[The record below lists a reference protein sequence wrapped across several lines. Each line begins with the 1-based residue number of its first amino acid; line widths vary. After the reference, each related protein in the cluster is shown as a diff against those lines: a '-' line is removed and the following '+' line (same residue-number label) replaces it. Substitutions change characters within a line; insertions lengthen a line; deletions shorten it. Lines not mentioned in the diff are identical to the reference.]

1 MSTDSTMICPQ
12 CHTSNRSNARFCQSC
27 GAILQSSPAQP
38 SRISPSSAGN
48 TQTLQPGMVL
58 ENRYKIENVLGVG
71 GFGAVYKTMDL
82 SLNRAC
88 AVKVNLEVSPEAQRQ
103 FTREAT
109 ILANLIHPN
118 LPRVTDHFF
127 LPGQGQFLVMDF
139 IEGEDL
145 EHRVQRL
152 GPMTPD
158 QALALTSQV
167 ADALEYMHTHTPPVV
182 HRDVKPA
189 NIRLTPDGR
198 AMLVDF
204 GLVKLFDPQLRTT
217 VGARAITPGY
227 SPPEQYG
234 HGNTDARSDVYALGA
249 TLYTL
254 LTGLQ
259 PQESV
264 QRVATDTLLPASQ
277 VDPRISPQLSRTVA
291 QAMSLNPS
299 QRFPTAGKFKA
310 VLNAP
315 PPPPPPI
322 QIAAPIPRPA
332 PKPRPV
338 WPVFVVLGGCFILSL
353 AVFLFSGP
361 LIAALRPATAVP
373 NHPASTRTSTRTLTN
388 PAATLTLPPE
398 STSGPGSGGDSSTAT
413 LNPPPGQTDVPPSDT
428 PIPTH
433 IIPSPTTPPQGSNHP
448 RLGWDLAFASDRDGS
463 MHIYLMDTNNPGN
476 YIPLPIPSGYNWSW
490 WPSFCG
496 DRIATEVQ
504 DTSSSSKYPQWI
516 YLLDPVNGSV
526 DQLNVPE
533 SPSGLGVPRCSP
545 DGKYIS
551 FSIYKD
557 KNWSLRVAQ
566 LSGTQASPV
575 TSPPGFGYATWPASN
590 YDFFFMLLNKDKSF
604 SIYKAL
610 NFLPSGGRK
619 SQEIISIGKY
629 PAISPDGQYLVYVCE
644 VTKLCLRDLNAG
656 QTTKIATLSYV
667 KVKSRDIPASPMWSS
682 DGQWIYFSSVDGG
695 DWDIFRIHPDGSG
708 LENLTADWSSNEVM
722 PALQW

>member
-1 MSTDSTMICPQ
+1 MSTDSNLICPQ

-27 GAILQSSPAQP
+27 GAILQSSPARP
-38 SRISPSSAGN
+38 SRISPSSAGD
-48 TQTLQPGMVL
+48 TQTLQNGMVL

-71 GFGAVYKTMDL
+71 GFGAVYKAMDL

-88 AVKVNLEVSPEAQRQ
+88 AVKVNLDVSPDAQRQ

-109 ILANLIHPN
+109 VLANLIHPT

-152 GPMTPD
+152 GPMAPD
-158 QALALTSQV
+158 QSLALISQV

-189 NIRLTPDGR
+189 NIRVTPDGR
-198 AMLVDF
+198 AVLVDF
-204 GLVKLFDPQLRTT
+204 GLVKLFDPLLRTT

-234 HGNTDARSDVYALGA
+234 HGSTDARSDVYALGA

-277 VDPRISPQLSRTVA
+277 VDPRISPELSRTVV

-299 QRFPTAGKFKA
+299 QRFITAGKFKA

-353 AVFLFSGP
+353 AVFVFSGP

-373 NHPASTRTSTRTLTN
+373 NHPASTRTSTRTPTI
-388 PAATLTLPPE
+388 PPIKE
-398 STSGPGSGGDSSTAT
+398 TVPPGVTSNPGSGGGQATAT
-413 LNPPPGQTDVPPSDT
+413 YNPPPGQTGLPPSVT
-428 PIPTH
+428 PHVDRIT
-433 IIPSPTTPPQGSNHP
+433 PSPTTPPPVSNHP
-448 RLGWDLAFASDRDGS
+448 HLGWDLAFASDRDGS
-463 MHIYLMDTNNPGN
+463 MHIYLMDTQNPGN
-476 YIPLPIPSGYNWSW
+476 YIGLPIPSGYNRSW
-490 WPSFCG
+490 WPTFCG
-496 DRIATEVQ
+496 DHIATEVQ
-504 DTSSSSKYPQWI
+504 DDSKKNPQWI
-516 YLLDPVNGSV
+516 YVIDPVSGLSEALNPGGSATT
-526 DQLNVPE
+526 
-533 SPSGLGVPRCSP
+533 LGVPRCSP
-545 DGKYIS
+545 DSKYMALSVYVNKTWSMWAGNLSGAQFNQLYKNTSLGYGSWPMLSYDFYFMRKIGPND
-551 FSIYKD
+551 FSIGQAQGFPSAVASD
-557 KNWSLRVAQ
+557 K
-566 LSGTQASPV
+566 
-575 TSPPGFGYATWPASN
+575 
-590 YDFFFMLLNKDKSF
+590 
-604 SIYKAL
+604 
-610 NFLPSGGRK
+610 
-619 SQEIISIGKY
+619 EIISNNAKY
-629 PAISPDGQYLVYVCE
+629 PAISPDGKTLAYLCNNSSN
-644 VTKLCLRDLNAG
+644 LCIWNMSSGDTRKVPLKYAKIGDAG
-656 QTTKIATLSYV
+656 MPAT
-667 KVKSRDIPASPMWSS
+667 AMWSA

-708 LENLTADWSSNEVM
+708 LENMTAGWSSNELM

>member
-1 MSTDSTMICPQ
+1 MSADSSMICPQ
-12 CHTSNRSNARFCQSC
+12 CHTSNRRNARFCQSC

-38 SRISPSSAGN
+38 GRISPASTGS
-48 TQTLQPGMVL
+48 TQILPNGMVL
-58 ENRYKIENVLGVG
+58 ENRYKIEQELGVG
-71 GFGAVYKTMDL
+71 GFGAVYKAMDL

-88 AVKVNLEVSPEAQRQ
+88 AVKVNLDVSPEAQRQ

-109 ILANLIHPN
+109 VLANLIHPN

-152 GPMTPD
+152 GSMTHD
-158 QALALTSQV
+158 QAMALISQV

-198 AMLVDF
+198 AVLVDF

-264 QRVATDTLLPASQ
+264 QRVATDTLVPASQ
-277 VDPRISPQLSRTVA
+277 VDPHIPAELSRTVS

-299 QRFPTAGKFKA
+299 QRFLTAGKFKA

-322 QIAAPIPRPA
+322 QIAAPIPRPT

-338 WPVFVVLGGCFILSL
+338 WPVFVLLGGCLILSL
-353 AVFLFSGP
+353 GVFLFSGP
-361 LIAALRPATAVP
+361 LIAALRPATSVP
-373 NHPASTRTSTRTLTN
+373 NHPAATRTPARTPTTPPITATGPSGGTTSPGLEGNPPVATVGPPTN
-388 PAATLTLPPE
+388 PTIA
-398 STSGPGSGGDSSTAT
+398 
-413 LNPPPGQTDVPPSDT
+413 PPSDT
-428 PIPTH
+428 TGVDH
-433 IIPSPTTPPQGSNHP
+433 ITPSPTAPPQGSNHP

-463 MHIYLMDTNNPGN
+463 MHIYLMDTQNPGN
-476 YIPLPIPSGYNWSW
+476 YIGLPNPPGYNRSW
-490 WPSFCG
+490 WPTYCG
-496 DRIATEVQ
+496 GRIATEVQ
-504 DTSSSSKYPQWI
+504 DDSKKNPQWI
-516 YLLDPVNGSV
+516 YILDPAVGTSDALNPGGS
-526 DQLNVPE
+526 PAA
-533 SPSGLGVPRCSP
+533 LGVPRCSP
-545 DGKYIS
+545 DGTYMAIS
-551 FSIYKD
+551 NNVNKVWTMWAGELSGAQFSQLYKNPSWGYASWPLLNYNFYFMGKTAKNDFSIGQSQGFPGQETTD
-557 KNWSLRVAQ
+557 K
-566 LSGTQASPV
+566 
-575 TSPPGFGYATWPASN
+575 
-590 YDFFFMLLNKDKSF
+590 
-604 SIYKAL
+604 
-610 NFLPSGGRK
+610 
-619 SQEIISIGKY
+619 EIIPSNAKY
-629 PAISPDGQYLVYVCE
+629 PAISPDGHILAYMCNNSAN
-644 VTKLCLRDLNAG
+644 LCIWDMNTGDTVKVPLKYAKIDNAG
-656 QTTKIATLSYV
+656 M
-667 KVKSRDIPASPMWSS
+667 PASAMWSA
-682 DGQWIYFSSVDGG
+682 DRQWIYFSSADGG

-708 LENLTADWSSNEVM
+708 LENITADWPSNELM

>member
-1 MSTDSTMICPQ
+1 MPTDSTQICPQ

-27 GAILQSSPAQP
+27 GATLQSSPAKP
-38 SRISPSSAGN
+38 GRVSPTSTGS
-48 TQTLQPGMVL
+48 TQILPNDMVL
-58 ENRYKIENVLGVG
+58 ESRYKIEQELGVG
-71 GFGAVYKTMDL
+71 GFGAVYKALDL

-88 AVKVNLEVSPEAQRQ
+88 AVKVNLDVSPEAQRQ

-109 ILANLIHPN
+109 VLANLIHPN

-152 GPMTPD
+152 GPMKPD
-158 QALALTSQV
+158 QAMALISQV

-198 AMLVDF
+198 AVLVDF

-264 QRVATDTLLPASQ
+264 QRVATDTLVPASQ
-277 VDPRISPQLSRTVA
+277 VDPHISPELSRTVA

-299 QRFPTAGKFKA
+299 QRFLTAGKFKA
-310 VLNAP
+310 VMNAP

-338 WPVFVVLGGCFILSL
+338 WPVFVLLGGCFILSL
-353 AVFLFSGP
+353 GVFLFSGP
-361 LIAALRPATAVP
+361 LIAALRPATSVP
-373 NHPASTRTSTRTLTN
+373 NRPPATRTPARTPTIPPISATGLSGATSN
-388 PAATLTLPPE
+388 PGLE
-398 STSGPGSGGDSSTAT
+398 G
-413 LNPPPGQTDVPPSDT
+413 NPPVVTIGPPANLTAAPPSDT
-428 PIPTH
+428 PGIDRVT
-433 IIPSPTTPPQGSNHP
+433 PSPTEPPPVSNYP

-463 MHIYLMDTNNPGN
+463 MHIYLMDTQNPGN
-476 YIPLPIPSGYNWSW
+476 YVGLPIPPGYNRSW
-490 WPSFCG
+490 WPTYCG
-496 DRIATEVQ
+496 GRIATEVQ
-504 DTSSSSKYPQWI
+504 DDTKKNPQWI
-516 YLLDPVNGSV
+516 YILDPSAGSS
-526 DQLNVPE
+526 DSLTPGG
-533 SPSGLGVPRCSP
+533 SAAALGVPRCSP
-545 DGKYIS
+545 DGAYMAIS
-551 FSIYKD
+551 INVNKVWTMWAGDLSGAQFNQLYKNPAWGYASWPLLNNNFYFMGRTAKNDFSIGQAQGFPAQATSD
-557 KNWSLRVAQ
+557 K
-566 LSGTQASPV
+566 
-575 TSPPGFGYATWPASN
+575 
-590 YDFFFMLLNKDKSF
+590 
-604 SIYKAL
+604 
-610 NFLPSGGRK
+610 
-619 SQEIISIGKY
+619 EIIPSNAKY
-629 PAISPDGQYLVYVCE
+629 PAISPDGHILAYMCNNSSN
-644 VTKLCLRDLNAG
+644 LCIWDMNTG
-656 QTTKIATLSYV
+656 DTV
-667 KVKSRDIPASPMWSS
+667 KVPLKYAKVGNTGIPATAMWSA
-682 DGQWIYFSSVDGG
+682 DRQWIYFSSVDGG

-708 LENLTADWSSNEVM
+708 LENMTADWPSNELM

>member
-1 MSTDSTMICPQ
+1 MSTDPTILCPKCQ
-12 CHTSNRSNARFCQSC
+12 TPNRGNARFCQSC
-27 GAILQSSPAQP
+27 GAVLQSSPVQP
-38 SRISPSSAGN
+38 GRISPASTGSA
-48 TQTLQPGMVL
+48 QTLQQGMLL

-71 GFGAVYKTMDL
+71 GFGAVYKALDL
-82 SLNRAC
+82 SLNRTC
-88 AVKVNLEVSPEAQRQ
+88 AVKVNLDVSPEAQRQ

-109 ILANLIHPN
+109 VLANLIHPN

-145 EHRVQRL
+145 EHRVERL
-152 GPMTPD
+152 GPMAPD
-158 QALALTSQV
+158 QALKLISQV

-234 HGNTDARSDVYALGA
+234 HGTTDNRSDIYALGA
-249 TLYTL
+249 TFYTL

-277 VDPRISPQLSRTVA
+277 VNPRISPHLSRTIA

-338 WPVFVVLGGCFILSL
+338 WPVFLVLGACFILSL
-353 AVFLFSGP
+353 GVFLFSGP
-361 LIAALRPATAVP
+361 IIRALRSTETVSSRSTRSPARSPTIAAV
-373 NHPASTRTSTRTLTN
+373 
-388 PAATLTLPPE
+388 TLTLLPPATSSQGSAADTTLPP
-398 STSGPGSGGDSSTAT
+398 STNT
-413 LNPPPGQTDVPPSDT
+413 PPGPTDSPPSDT
-428 PIPTH
+428 PHATH
-433 IIPSPTTPPQGSNHP
+433 TPPSPTSLPVVPDHP
-448 RLGWDLAFASDRDGS
+448 HLGWDLAFASDRDGK
-463 MHIYLMDTNNPGN
+463 MHIYLMDSNNPGN

-496 DRIATEVQ
+496 NFIATEAPTYDSATKSQ
-504 DTSSSSKYPQWI
+504 QWVFLI
-516 YLLDPVNGSV
+516 DPVSGNI
-526 DQLNVPE
+526 DQLNVTG
-533 SPSGLGVPRCSP
+533 SAKGLGVPRCSP
-545 DGKYIS
+545 DGQFMALSMQQDKGWITLVGQLNGNNIN
-551 FSIYKD
+551 SIG
-557 KNWSLRVAQ
+557 SLDAY
-566 LSGTQASPV
+566 
-575 TSPPGFGYATWPASN
+575 GYASWPASS
-590 YDFFFMLLNKDKSF
+590 DFFYMVYANKNF
-604 SIYKAL
+604 SIHQVN
-610 NFLPSGGRK
+610 NFLANGVN
-619 SQEIISIGKY
+619 QTDEIISNGKY
-629 PAISPDGQYLVYVCE
+629 PAISPDGQFLAYACNI
-644 VTKLCLRDLNAG
+644 TKLCVRNLSAG
-656 QTTKIATLSYV
+656 QTTQIATLNYV
-667 KVKSRDIPASPMWSS
+667 KVQSKDMPSTAMWSS

-708 LENLTADWSSNEVM
+708 MENLTADWPSNELV